1 MDILEGLNPSQR
13 QAVEAVSGPLL
24 IVAGPG
30 SGKTRVITHRVAYLV
45 KNCGVNPYNILA
57 VTFTNKAAREMMD
70 RLQTLIPGAAERVTI
85 GTFHAVCSRLL
96 RREGAAIGLDSSF
109 TIYDED
115 DQSSLVKRV
124 LRELNLDE
132 KMYQPR
138 AILGR
143 ISAAKSEL
151 KSPLQYAEYATSFW
165 EEVVLRVY
173 RLYQEKLAENRAL
186 DFDDLLMTT
195 VRLFRERPDVLEKYQ
210 SRYAHILV
218 DEFQD
223 TNVAQYVIVKTL
235 AAKHNNICVVGD
247 EDQSIYSWR
256 QADIRNILNF
266 ESDFPSCRVVLLE
279 RNYRSTKTI
288 LEAAQNVISAN
299 LMRKDKQLWTDN
311 QRGSPI
317 TLFEAYDEQEEASY
331 VVDEI
336 VRLVG
341 RGEIKLRDC
350 AVMYRANAQSRALET
365 AFRRRH
371 VPHKVVGQRFYER
384 KEIKDVL
391 AYLRVIHNPYDGVN
405 LNRIINVPPRGIGA
419 RTLTELHRWSHQL
432 GTTLFETLRL
442 VRAHSLAG
450 PAPAEDGLPSSS
462 SPFNPRTERVLV
474 DFLDLLDEFIEASS
488 RVNVLELM
496 NLVLEKSGYAE
507 HIRDG
512 AEGGEERW
520 QNIKELTTAA
530 QAYSQLEARASLAT
544 FLEDVALA
552 TDVDEYDET
561 QDAVTL
567 ITLHA
572 AKGLEFPV
580 VFIVGMEEGVC
591 PHIRSFDDPDRMEE
605 ERRLV
610 YVGMTRAKRR
620 LYLVHTFKRTLYG
633 ASNLNTPSR
642 FLADIP
648 RELVRD
654 WREKPAT
661 DMPAARA
668 GARPAANARPAL
680 AEEAASKVPLR
691 RDSLPL
697 ALKSGDRVR
706 HAKFGEGI
714 VVSVQTIGDDDEV
727 SVVFPEVGVKRLSL
741 AFAPLEKIP
750 PDQEQG

>member
-1 MDILEGLNPSQR
+1 MDILAGLNPSQR
-13 QAVEAVSGPLL
+13 EAVEAIAGPLL

-30 SGKTRVITHRVAYLV
+30 SGKTRVITHRIAYLV

-70 RLQTLIPGAAERVTI
+70 RLQVLIPGSADRITI

-96 RREGAAIGLDSSF
+96 RREGPAIGLESSF

-115 DQSSLVKRV
+115 DQTSLVRRI

-138 AILGR
+138 AILSH

-151 KSPLQYAEYATSFW
+151 KSPLQYAEYATSYW
-165 EEVVLRVY
+165 EEVVLRIY
-173 RLYQEKLAENRAL
+173 RVYQEKLAENRAL

-210 SRYAHILV
+210 SRYVHIMV

-235 AAKHNNICVVGD
+235 AGKHANICVVGD

-266 ESDFPSCRVVLLE
+266 ETDFPRCRVVLLE
-279 RNYRSTKTI
+279 RNYRSTRTI
-288 LEAAQNVISAN
+288 LDAARNVISAN
-299 LMRKDKQLWTDN
+299 LMRKEKQLWTDN
-311 QRGSPI
+311 QLGLPI
-317 TLFEAYDEQEEASY
+317 TVFEAYDEQEEAGY

-341 RGEIKLRDC
+341 RGEIRLRDC

-365 AFRRRH
+365 AFRRRN

-391 AYLRVIHNPYDGVN
+391 AFLRVIHNPYDSVN
-405 LNRIINVPPRGIGA
+405 LDRIINVPPRGIGA

-432 GTTLFETLRL
+432 GITVFEALKL
-442 VRAHSLAG
+442 VRGDSVAG
-450 PAPAEDGLPSSS
+450 AALGEDGLSSPT
-462 SPFNPRTERVLV
+462 SPFNPRTERALV
-474 DFLDLLDEFIEASS
+474 DFLSLLEGFFEAST
-488 RVNVLELM
+488 RLDVLDLM
-496 NLVLEKSGYAE
+496 ELVLEKSGYAE
-507 HIRDG
+507 YIRDSF
-512 AEGGEERW
+512 EGGEDRW
-520 QNIKELTTAA
+520 QNIMELATVARG
-530 QAYSQLEARASLAT
+530 YSQLEPRASLAT
-544 FLEDVALA
+544 FLEDAALA
-552 TDVDEYDET
+552 TDVDEYDEAL
-561 QDAVTL
+561 DAVTL

-591 PHIRSFDDPDRMEE
+591 PHIRSFDSPERMEE
-605 ERRLV
+605 ERRLF
-610 YVGMTRAKRR
+610 YVGMTRAKQR

-648 RELVRD
+648 PELVKG
-654 WREKPAT
+654 WREKTAASLPAS
-661 DMPAARA
+661 PAEEPPVPP
-668 GARPAANARPAL
+668 ARPAISAKP
-680 AEEAASKVPLR
+680 
-691 RDSLPL
+691 

-706 HAKFGEGI
+706 HAKFGDGI
-714 VVSVQTIGDDDEV
+714 VVSVQPSGDDYEV
-727 SVVFPEVGVKRLSL
+727 SVAFPEIGVKRLSL
-741 AFAPLEKIP
+741 AFAPLEKIAS
-750 PDQEQG
+750 D